1 VWQAHSVCAA
11 QMSAP
16 ACDAAPAAGGTAEA
30 APLLRHVLRDASP
43 ADEAALAALYTAA
56 LEYNPAFDSVFERRR
71 DDPAGHADALLW
83 LFHRRVALL
92 LSSKAHYLV
101 AVDEHTGVL
110 LGGAAILPRASKAG
124 LWDMLRV
131 GLLEW
136 PFRFGL
142 PSLLRGL
149 ARDTLPPDPPG
160 AVPFEG
166 LVSTVAVSPEA
177 QGRGVGSALLRAL
190 LARWDAAGG
199 GALALDT
206 QRERNVPFYER
217 QGFRVTHTLTNV
229 GAHGVEYTDWKMRRE
244 AAQPAAVP
252 SA

>member
-1 VWQAHSVCAA
+1 
-11 QMSAP
+11 MSAP
-16 ACDAAPAAGGTAEA
+16 PCDAAPGQAAEATQPARVA
-30 APLLRHVLRDASP
+30 APLCHVLRDASS

-71 DDPAGHADALLW
+71 DDPVGHADALLW

-92 LSSKAHYLV
+92 LSAKAHYLV
-101 AVDEHTGVL
+101 AVDEHTGLL
-110 LGGAAILPRASKAG
+110 LGGAAIVPRARAKASVF
-124 LWDMLRV
+124 DMIRV

-142 PSLLRGL
+142 PSLLRAL
-149 ARDTLPPDPPG
+149 SRNTLPPDPPG
-160 AVPFEG
+160 AAPFEG
-166 LVSTVAVSPEA
+166 LVSTVAVAPEA
-177 QGRGVGSALLRAL
+177 QGRGIGSALLRAL

-217 QGFRVTHTLTNV
+217 HGFRVTQTLTPV
-229 GAHGVEYTDWKMRRE
+229 GAHGVEYSDWKMRRE
-244 AAQPAAVP
+244 AVPPAAP
-252 SA
+252 LTAA